1 MKILI
6 APAETKQTG
15 GIDKPLVLQPFQKT
29 IADKYND
36 FVQNSSIEKL
46 SKWFALKNLKDVQS
60 YKTNIY
66 NQPTLKAIQRYT
78 GVAFEAISY
87 DSLDKS
93 SQNYID
99 QNILIF
105 SNLFGVLNANQY
117 IPNYK
122 FKQGAVLPTCDTIK
136 YYNTHLKTY
145 LDTIL
150 EDQEILDLRAGFY
163 EKFYKIPYKYTT
175 LKFIKDN
182 KVVSHWAKYYRGKV
196 VQQIAKNNIQTIEQF
211 MNLPLEDLSV
221 VQINQQKNK
230 TEIIL
235 AH

>member
-1 MKILI
+1 M
-6 APAETKQTG
+6 
-15 GIDKPLVLQPFQKT
+15 
-29 IADKYND
+29 
-36 FVQNSSIEKL
+36 
-46 SKWFALKNLKDVQS
+46 SKWFALKNLKDIQS

-136 YYNTHLKTY
+136 
-145 LDTIL
+145 
-150 EDQEILDLRAGFY
+150 
-163 EKFYKIPYKYTT
+163 
-175 LKFIKDN
+175 
-182 KVVSHWAKYYRGKV
+182 
-196 VQQIAKNNIQTIEQF
+196 
-211 MNLPLEDLSV
+211 
-221 VQINQQKNK
+221 
-230 TEIIL
+230 
-235 AH
+235 